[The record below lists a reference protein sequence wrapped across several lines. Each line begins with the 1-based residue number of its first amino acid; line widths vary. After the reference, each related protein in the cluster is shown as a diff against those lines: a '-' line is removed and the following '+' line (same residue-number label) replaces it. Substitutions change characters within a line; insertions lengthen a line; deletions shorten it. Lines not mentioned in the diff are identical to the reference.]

1 MNLQLD
7 LEKMTTAEKLRAIE
21 LIWEDLSRDSENLPS
36 PSWHE
41 AVLSER
47 ERKLNSGETGFV
59 EWSAAKQQLRNSAK

>member
-41 AVLSER
+41 DVLLER
-47 ERKLNSGETGFV
+47 EQKLKSGETGFV
-59 EWSAAKQQLRNSAK
+59 EWSAAKQQIRNSVK